1 MDEIGRGTATFD
13 GMSLAWAI
21 VEYIWNKKTI
31 GAKTLFA
38 THYHELTSLDCKD
51 GIRNYSVSVV
61 EDGEEITFL
70 HKIVPEPA
78 GKSYGIHV
86 ARLANMPDEVV
97 SLAEKI
103 LAELEQKTDNK
114 ADKFEQM
121 ASGQLFLF
129 DESQSA
135 AVNQKQ
141 LKLLDEIKY
150 LNIDRITPLQALNL
164 LADIQKRLKK

>member
-1 MDEIGRGTATFD
+1 
-13 GMSLAWAI
+13 
-21 VEYIWNKKTI
+21 
-31 GAKTLFA
+31 
-38 THYHELTSLDCKD
+38 
-51 GIRNYSVSVV
+51 
-61 EDGEEITFL
+61 
-70 HKIVPEPA
+70 
-78 GKSYGIHV
+78 SYGIHV